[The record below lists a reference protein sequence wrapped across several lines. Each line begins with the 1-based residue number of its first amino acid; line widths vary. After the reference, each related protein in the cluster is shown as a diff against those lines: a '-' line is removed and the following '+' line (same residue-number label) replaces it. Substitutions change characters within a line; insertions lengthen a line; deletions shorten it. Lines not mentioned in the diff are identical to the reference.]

1 MVYMGACTG
10 PDACEKRSRSRN
22 SAGQAA
28 SHRHRGV
35 IRRPSPRTRSRRH
48 AHRTDRPAR
57 RRHRQPGHHP
67 GFGRTSANGT
77 IVQEQ
82 APGLPPVDASQNARG
97 TNNREVFRVLGF
109 SGEIAAPVTPA
120 YNDQA
125 TYRTFAGQ
133 PGNGANAVLA
143 QTIDGAP

>member
-1 MVYMGACTG
+1 MPIARIVPLAAGVAGLATLLGSGAAMAQNQRQTAPG
-10 PDACEKRSRSRN
+10 PIS
-22 SAGQAA
+22 G
-28 SHRHRGV
+28 
-35 IRRPSPRTRSRRH
+35 
-48 AHRTDRPAR
+48 
-57 RRHRQPGHHP
+57 
-67 GFGRTSANGT
+67 TSANGT
-77 IVQEQ
+77 IIQEQ

-97 TNNREVFRVLGF
+97 TDNREVFRVLGF

-143 QTIDGAP
+143 QSIDGAP

>member
-1 MVYMGACTG
+1 MPIARIVPLAAGIVGLATVLGSGAAVAQDQRQTAPG
-10 PDACEKRSRSRN
+10 PIS
-22 SAGQAA
+22 G
-28 SHRHRGV
+28 
-35 IRRPSPRTRSRRH
+35 
-48 AHRTDRPAR
+48 
-57 RRHRQPGHHP
+57 
-67 GFGRTSANGT
+67 TSANGT
-77 IVQEQ
+77 IIQEQ